1 MLWSSTLRCFR
12 FWSIGACVLHF
23 KSVMIDL
30 IKPHRFLSWVGI
42 PYTPLSCAVALFR
55 TQLSHFIMWNL
66 LRVGKLRFSDKID
79 CMNFDHHTT
88 KATGMWRSFARKL
101 YRADICTCAISWFR
115 HHSIRLGLA
124 QHCTRSCLSITSSL
138 SSFIVLCLSWG
149 SPFFMRSASIS
160 SIGQYSTL
168 IAPFST
174 WSQLKRS
181 WTSTC
186 FVFAVWDS
194 SQVRWRPGWQK
205 ETMVGAYFDIPRS
218 HRRYWSHISSFS
230 GPHILLQLS
239 IEQPW
244 FASLFAN

>member
-168 IAPFST
+168 IRGWPKVSPDSDFSD
-174 WSQLKRS
+174 
-181 WTSTC
+181 
-186 FVFAVWDS
+186 FVKPHGGLHPARTRPS
-194 SQVRWRPGWQK
+194 MRISRPGSRFGRWTYQCI
-205 ETMVGAYFDIPRS
+205 F
-218 HRRYWSHISSFS
+218 HIN
-230 GPHILLQLS
+230 I
-239 IEQPW
+239 
-244 FASLFAN
+244 